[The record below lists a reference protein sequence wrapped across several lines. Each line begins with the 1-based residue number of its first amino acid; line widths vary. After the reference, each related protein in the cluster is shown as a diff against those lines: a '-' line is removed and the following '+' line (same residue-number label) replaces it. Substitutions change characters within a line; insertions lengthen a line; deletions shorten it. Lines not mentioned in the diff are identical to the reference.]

1 MDGDIMTAVLQT
13 PTPGVG
19 PGEVVDLWPLI
30 ARAAWFSAGFLVVLL
45 VGRYVAQPV
54 IDQIVRRRNRQSQ
67 TIQEA
72 ISRYVQLV
80 VVVVAVFV
88 GVAFAGYGQF
98 LTNSALVIAAL
109 TLAVGVAGQSVIG
122 SLISGLVLV
131 FDPEFNVGDYIVW
144 ENSEGTVRSITL
156 RITRVQTPNGEMV
169 TIPNTVLTS
178 QAITRPYNGGRSRVS
193 ERVGLAYE
201 ADVDE
206 AMAILSE
213 VARDQESIVQAP
225 SPDVYVDEFGD
236 DAVLIRIH
244 YWIEDPQPTD
254 IFKVRSTYAREVKTR
269 LEAAG
274 IEISPAS
281 KRELRGRIEVSET
294 A

>member
-1 MDGDIMTAVLQT
+1 MTAVLQT

-30 ARAAWFSAGFLVVLL
+30 ARAAWFSAGFFVVLL

-178 QAITRPYNGGRSRVS
+178 QAITRPYNGDRSRVS

-201 ADVDE
+201 ADEDE

-244 YWIEDPQPTD
+244 YWIEDPQPND

-281 KRELRGRIEVSET
+281 KRELRGHIEVSET

>member
-1 MDGDIMTAVLQT
+1 
-13 PTPGVG
+13 
-19 PGEVVDLWPLI
+19 
-30 ARAAWFSAGFLVVLL
+30 LL

-201 ADVDE
+201 ADEDE

-244 YWIEDPQPTD
+244 YWIEDPQPND

-281 KRELRGRIEVSET
+281 KRELRGHIEVSET